1 MLSTF
6 IIAEGQISGTDIVL
20 GGATADDA
28 LVERIV
34 ERTKAAEV
42 AELRERAA
50 AAEAEAAT
58 LRAMLGIS
66 NAGGER
72 SMEARVAAALT
83 TLQSGAIRL
92 PELRGSEATTRFTEP
107 AMRVKQ
113 VGTIHPPSRFF

>member
-1 MLSTF
+1 MDEGGWSTRAVAKGYQEEEAAF
-6 IIAEGQISGTDIVL
+6 AEGQISGTDIVL

-66 NAGGER
+66 NAR
-72 SMEARVAAALT
+72 EASVQWKRVW
-83 TLQSGAIRL
+83 LQR
-92 PELRGSEATTRFTEP
+92 
-107 AMRVKQ
+107 
-113 VGTIHPPSRFF
+113 